1 VKLPRISLYNPWQR
15 IRALELEVENL
26 KRDRNNWQ
34 HQALLIADRYDKIRE
49 TAAQLRETLT
59 LYRNL

>member
-1 VKLPRISLYNPWQR
+1 MAWWLNPWR
-15 IRALELEVENL
+15 HARNLEHEIYELTC
-26 KRDRNNWQ
+26 DRNRWR
-34 HQALLIADRYDKIRE
+34 HQAMLINDRYDKIRE

>member
-1 VKLPRISLYNPWQR
+1 MMVWWLNPWR
-15 IRALELEVENL
+15 HARTLELEVENL
-26 KRDRNNWQ
+26 KRDRNHWQ